1 MGVNEGPSGTLTTWG
16 KKKDLLLSWNKV
28 VIESCA
34 FKTIK
39 ESLEISSP
47 PWKMLDLDPQ
57 Q

>member
-1 MGVNEGPSGTLTTWG
+1 MKALQEHSQPGE